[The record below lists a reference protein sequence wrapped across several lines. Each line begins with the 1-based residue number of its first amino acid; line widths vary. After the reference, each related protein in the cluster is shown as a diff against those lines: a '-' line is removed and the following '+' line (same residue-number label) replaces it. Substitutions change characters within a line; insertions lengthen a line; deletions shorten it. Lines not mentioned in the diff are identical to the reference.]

1 MGSVSTLPEVKLAT
15 RRLLSASGLILAA
28 MLGLVA
34 LLAAGCQS
42 EQKAMST
49 VDTGGRLQVTET
61 SYDFG
66 SVPVGQE
73 VKHDFVLKNNGT
85 GPLDLGQMSVKRL
98 EGC

>member
-1 MGSVSTLPEVKLAT
+1 MGSVSTLPEVKHAS
-15 RRLLSASGLILAA
+15 RRLISVSGLVVAVI
-28 MLGLVA
+28 LGLVA

-49 VDTGGRLQVTET
+49 VDTGGRLQVAET

-66 SVPVGQE
+66 AVPVGQE
-73 VKHDFVLKNNGT
+73 VKHDFMLKNNGT